1 MTAKDE
7 VRKRVWESQTA
18 LQWYHL
24 AQEHRNAQADG
35 APRIPEKEFL
45 LIYAHQVDANPQH
58 ASENNPWIGNEVIVK
73 VDRQHHRPRLR
84 FDHVVWSSLLPPGGG
99 LVPPPPPPA
108 SGWDINAPAF
118 MAGPP

>member
-1 MTAKDE
+1 MGGELGRLVVSRASLALVALRLEHPAK
-7 VRKRVWESQTA
+7 
-18 LQWYHL
+18 
-24 AQEHRNAQADG
+24 
-35 APRIPEKEFL
+35 L
-45 LIYAHQVDANPQH
+45 LSLELEGDTSNC
-58 ASENNPWIGNEVIVK
+58 ENNPWIGNEVIVK

-99 LVPPPPPPA
+99 HVPPPPPPA